1 MIFFF
6 ILFFFPW
13 ERRKKNTCVP
23 TCCTDGTGRAL
34 CVLPAGCMVPS
45 PGRGGMGQPCGSS
58 GANENPP
65 RLRQHTPQQAP
76 REIFPS
82 QLGITA
88 RSPRPSGHRAMP
100 GCVLS
105 GQGGTG
111 APPAPSP
118 WDAAGFRASGS
129 GLMLATCSVARAI
142 VLVPAPVAASAR
154 MFNSQMNE

>member
-1 MIFFF
+1 MIF
-6 ILFFFPW
+6 FFFPW
-13 ERRKKNTCVP
+13 EGRKKTH
-23 TCCTDGTGRAL
+23 L
-34 CVLPAGCMVPS
+34 CSYLLHRWDWKGPLCPS
-45 PGRGGMGQPCGSS
+45 CWVHGAKPREGDMGQPCGSS

-105 GQGGTG
+105 AQGGTG